1 MIGKSLTL
9 RTGIA
14 ALLWI
19 TLALGTGGWVILNV
33 YSASAARQF
42 DQRLEAHLD
51 LLTAALAAS
60 PSSPNARMAN
70 PKFDRIFSGLY
81 WQAVSQKGGVY
92 RSRSLWDSELVFEI
106 TNSDEIHIDASGP
119 DGQSLRLLARNLEG
133 TQNGPWTLAVAA
145 DRSELEEDYRAFQ
158 RTLLISSAILGLALL
173 GAAILMLRA
182 ALSPLNKLRRAVS
195 DRHSNGSGH
204 IEGAFPSEIEP
215 LVTDLNTLLERNE
228 RLREKGR
235 VQAANLAHA
244 LKTPA
249 AILRNELTKAAR
261 GDQLN
266 VALAQEAVENVSAA
280 ADRHLSLVTAGPDDR
295 LPGARSDVVSTAAEV
310 IRALTRLFADKQ
322 FTLDAPTELKISLAR
337 SEQLEVLGNL
347 VENAG
352 KWSQASVGVKIS
364 ETPEGITITV
374 DDDGPGVAPE
384 DRVRIL
390 QQGVRLDESGAGSG
404 LGLTIVSDIV
414 ERHKGK
420 LELEASPRGG
430 LGVRLWFPS

>member
-9 RTGIA
+9 RTAIA

-60 PSSPNARMAN
+60 PSSPEARMAN
-70 PKFDRIFSGLY
+70 PKFHRIFSGLY
-81 WQAVSQKGGVY
+81 WQAASNKGDVY
-92 RSRSLWDSELVFEI
+92 RSRSLWDSELVFELPG
-106 TNSDEIHIDASGP
+106 SDEIHIDASGP
-119 DGQSLRLLARNLEG
+119 DGQSLRLLARTLED
-133 TQNGPWTLAVAA
+133 TTNGPWTLAVAA
-145 DRSELEEDYRAFQ
+145 DRSELEQDYRAFQ
-158 RTLLISSAILGLALL
+158 RTLLLSSAILALALL

-182 ALSPLNKLRRAVS
+182 ALSPLNKLRRAVA
-195 DRHSNGSGH
+195 DRHSNDSGH
-204 IEGAFPSEIEP
+204 IEGRFPSEIEP

-266 VALAQEAVENVSAA
+266 VVLAQEAVENVSAA
-280 ADRHLSLVTAGPDDR
+280 ADRHLSLVTAGPEDR
-295 LPGARSDVVSTAAEV
+295 LPGARTDIVSSAAEV
-310 IRALTRLFADKQ
+310 IRALTRLFADKE
-322 FTLDAPTELKISLAR
+322 FTLDAPDELKISLSR
-337 SEQLEVLGNL
+337 SEQLELLGNL
-347 VENAG
+347 LENAG
-352 KWSQASVGVKIS
+352 KWSRSQVGVAIS
-364 ETPEGITITV
+364 KASGGTAIIV
-374 DDDGPGVAPE
+374 DDDGPGVEPE
-384 DRVRIL
+384 DRARIL

-404 LGLTIVSDIV
+404 LGLAIVSDIV
-414 ERHKGK
+414 ERHKGT
-420 LELEASPRGG
+420 LDLDASSRGG
-430 LGVRLWFPS
+430 LAVRLWFPS